1 MKTLSVICLTVIF
14 SPAALLADETAKPA
28 IHWVRN
34 IDEGLKLAR
43 EQKKDVLI
51 NFTGHGWC
59 HYCTLLDEEI
69 FSKPEFAAAQK
80 DFILVELDY
89 PSAEDYPE
97 GLQELY
103 QGWKKKYLIT
113 GNPIVVLTDE
123 SGTPYAYTGYIPKI
137 GPKGYLRHLSY
148 YAARKKVRDRYLA
161 AAQQQTGLE
170 RAQSLHRAITAVSP
184 NLGSLKERET
194 DALIVFYSNIIDE
207 ICKLDS
213 EDKAGLRMIYK
224 SRQQKLDDYVKREHL
239 YKALDKYTEEKRYDD
254 AIVYIDKTLPAISDP
269 EMRKRFKL
277 ARECYLEW
285 AERNAEGLEYTKAIL
300 EEFKDDAED
309 AKWLEDRIAFHL
321 CHLKRFDEA
330 IAIYDKQIASHPVG
344 SSERLKALDWKAQM
358 LSSYLNDDRSLAACR
373 EYRDAIEPGSQKWE
387 GATFSWAYELEEQ
400 GKYQAAIE
408 KYEEYIKTRGAT
420 SPRITIRLSKCQ
432 VAAKRFDDARQS
444 LDLTDT
450 LIKKLPQNP
459 EVKSDRESLRELR
472 EESNRLRKELEQT
485 TTPG

>member
-14 SPAALLADETAKPA
+14 SPAALLADETVKPA

-43 EQKKDVLI
+43 EQKKDMLI

-59 HYCTLLDEEI
+59 RYCTLLDEEI

-97 GLQELY
+97 GLQDLY
-103 QGWKKKYLIT
+103 EGWKKKYLIT

-170 RAQSLHRAITAVSP
+170 RAQSLHRALSAVSP
-184 NLGSLKERET
+184 NLGSLKKRET

-213 EDKAGLRMIYK
+213 EDKAGLLTIYK
-224 SRQQKLDDYVKREHL
+224 SRQQKLNDYVKREYL
-239 YKALDKYTEEKRYDD
+239 FTELDKFDKESKYGD
-254 AIVYIDKTLPAISDP
+254 AVKHIDRALPLIADSDL
-269 EMRKRFKL
+269 RRRFKK
-277 ARECYLEW
+277 ARLWYLEHSERC
-285 AERNAEGLEYTKAIL
+285 AEALEYAKIL
-300 EEFKDDAED
+300 ESEYSDNPEFYDFLKLREAYN
-309 AKWLEDRIAFHL
+309 L
-321 CHLKRFDEA
+321 CHLNRIDDA
-330 IAIYDKQIASHPVG
+330 IAIYDERIAARPAG
-344 SSERLKALDWKAQM
+344 SAARLDAINWKAEM
-358 LSSYLNDDRSLAACR
+358 ISCYSNDERALAACR
-373 EYRDAIEPGSQKWE
+373 EYRDATEPGSTTWE
-387 GATFSWAYELEEQ
+387 FATSWWAGELAEQ
-400 GKYQAAIE
+400 GNHQAAIE
-408 KYEEYIKTRGAT
+408 KYQEIIKTRGAT
-420 SPRITIRLSKCQ
+420 SPRVMLQLTKNQL
-432 VAAKRFDDARQS
+432 ATMRFDDARQS
-444 LDLTDT
+444 LDLTDS
-450 LIKKLPQNP
+450 LIKTLPQNP
-459 EVKSDRESLRELR
+459 EHKRDKDSLLWLR
-472 EESNRLRKELEQT
+472 EESSRLRKELEQKESA
-485 TTPG
+485 G

>member
-1 MKTLSVICLTVIF
+1 MKTFSVLCLTVIF
-14 SPAALLADETAKPA
+14 SPAALLADESEKPA
-28 IHWVRN
+28 IHWIRN

-69 FSKPEFAAAQK
+69 FSKPEFAAVQK

-97 GLQELY
+97 GLQKLY
-103 QGWKKKYLIT
+103 EGWKKKYLIK
-113 GNPIVVLTDE
+113 GNPTVVLTDQ
-123 SGTPYAYTGYIPKI
+123 SGTPYAYTGYISKI

-148 YAARKKVRDRYLA
+148 YAARKKVRDRSLA
-161 AAQQQTGLE
+161 AAENQTGLE
-170 RAQSLHRAITAVSP
+170 RAQSLHRALTAVSP

-213 EDKAGLRMIYK
+213 EDKAGLLTIYK
-224 SRQQKLDDYVKREHL
+224 SRQQKLDNYVNREHL
-239 YKALDKYTEEKRYDD
+239 YKELDKYDSEKRFND
-254 AIVYIDKTLPAISDP
+254 AITYIDKTLPTISDP

-277 ARECYLEW
+277 ARQVYLEW
-285 AERNAEGLEYTKAIL
+285 AERYAEALEYTRLLI
-300 EEFKDDAED
+300 EEYKDDIEQI
-309 AKWLEDRIAFHL
+309 KSLRFREAFNL
-321 CHLKRFDEA
+321 CHLNRIDEA
-330 IAIYDKQIASHPVG
+330 IAIYDERIAAQPAG
-344 SSERLKALDWKAQM
+344 SPERLNAINWKATM
-358 LSSYLNDDRSLAACR
+358 ITSYSNDERALAACR
-373 EYRDAIEPGSQKWE
+373 EYRDATEPGSKEWE
-387 GATFSWAYELEEQ
+387 GATFFWAYELEEQ
-400 GKYQAAIE
+400 GKFQAAID
-408 KYEEYIKTRGAT
+408 KYEEFIKTRGAT

-432 VAAKRFDDARQS
+432 LAAKRFDDARQS

-459 EVKSDRESLRELR
+459 EHKRDKDSLLWLR
-472 EESNRLRKELEQT
+472 EESSRLRKELEQK